1 MNDSKK
7 STPPK
12 GDFIDLEKNQ
22 YKKNSK
28 LKRYVIIFF
37 SVLITFIVFIFYFNN
52 YSPKIFSSQNF
63 DNNRSNS
70 FEMSQETSRTKEIQD
85 DLNRQIIFLK
95 ENIDILKQE
104 AADNSNKLSKTNK
117 KISDLSTQLNNYES
131 RKLVNSEFYYSEKYI
146 ILNSL
151 LGLKNKFE
159 RRESFKKELDNL
171 LSILNNDQNV
181 KSIIINLQD
190 LEIVNVI
197 TVENLLDK
205 LNHKI
210 GFYEEDIDRFINT
223 SFEKTSREFN
233 EILNSKENFIE
244 YIKDIFNSTYKLT
257 RVNEYLEKSENIPY
271 EIYNFRKVLEKAKE
285 YLIIGNLKRA
295 LDLLKSSNFDDN
307 EIDIWVDDASDL
319 YNAQEKLRSLEF
331 RLLEIVGEYSD

>member
-7 STPPK
+7 STPPE

-37 SVLITFIVFIFYFNN
+37 SVLIIFIVLIFYFKNH
-52 YSPKIFSSQNF
+52 SLKIFFSQNF

-70 FEMSQETSRTKEIQD
+70 FEMTQETSKTKEIKD

-104 AADNSNKLSKTNK
+104 AANTSNKLSKANR

-159 RRESFKKELDNL
+159 RRESFKKELDKL
-171 LSILNNDQNV
+171 ISILNNDQNV
-181 KSIIINLQD
+181 KSTIINLQD
-190 LEIVNVI
+190 LEIENVI
-197 TVENLLDK
+197 TVEILLDK

-210 GFYEEDIDRFINT
+210 RFYEEDIDRFINT
-223 SFEKTSREFN
+223 NFDKTSREFN
-233 EILNSKENFIE
+233 QILNSKENFFE
-244 YIKDIFNSTYKLT
+244 YIKDILNSTYKLT
-257 RVNEYLEKSENIPY
+257 RVNENSEKSENIPY

-319 YNAQEKLRSLEF
+319 YKAQEKLRSLEF
-331 RLLEIVGEYSD
+331 QLFEIVGENSD